1 MTTAQVKHRDYVPW
15 GWIAIEF
22 CDVEFFG
29 ERAKELKDKWSDIT
43 MARYRKYKGLVE
55 ELETKKSDLEN
66 EHQRLVKELKSTRRW
81 YRFWYNEKE
90 NQLEKQVYNTY
101 SKIQEI
107 DKDIEKYNDMC
118 FYGSIEKRLK
128 LEKFLQEQGLVLD
141 NSNAVGDECITYID
155 IWKDGK

>member
-43 MARYRKYKGLVE
+43 MARYRKYKELVE

-118 FYGSIEKRLK
+118 FYGSVEKRLK
-128 LEKFLQEQGLVLD
+128 LEKFLQEHGLVLD

>member
-107 DKDIEKYNDMC
+107 DKDIEKYNGMC
-118 FYGSIEKRLK
+118 FYGSVEKRLK
-128 LEKFLQEQGLVLD
+128 LEKFLQEHGLVLD